1 MKKHNSSVTLH
12 RATSKDADAYLA
24 VEKSVVRLFRG
35 TYSGIESK
43 KEALEE
49 IESNV
54 VYLIKKSGE
63 VVGTVQYKKEGKD
76 HAYTSGLVINP
87 KFHRQGIGRDTLEL
101 VLNELKGTK
110 KISLVTHPKNTPA
123 IMLYLSLGFVIE
135 RWKDDYYG
143 DGEPRILM
151 SRSGRK

>member
-1 MKKHNSSVTLH
+1 MKKHHSGVTLQ
-12 RATSKDADAYLA
+12 RATIEDADAYLA
-24 VEKSVVRLFRG
+24 VEKSVMRLFRG
-35 TYSGIESK
+35 TYSGIENK

-63 VVGTVQYKKEGKD
+63 VVGTVQYKKEEKD
-76 HAYTSGLVINP
+76 HAYIGGLVIDP

-101 VLNELKGTK
+101 VLNELKGVK

-123 IMLYLSLGFVIE
+123 IMLYLSSGFVIE
-135 RWKDDYYG
+135 GWKDDYYG

-151 SRSGRK
+151 ARSGT